1 MKNTSKFQNVVIITI
16 VGWLVLFVFLPNLM
30 IIGTSFL
37 TRDDAS
43 FVKMVFTLDNYA
55 RLLDPLYFE
64 VLLHSLN
71 MALIA
76 TLSCLVLGYPF
87 AWFLAKLPEKIRPL
101 LLFLLI
107 VPFWTNSLIRI
118 YGLKIFLSTKG
129 YLNEFLLWL
138 GVIDTPIRIMFTP
151 SAVIIGLVYILLPF
165 MVMPLYSSI
174 EKLDKPLLEAARD
187 LGASKMQTF
196 IRIIIPLTMPGI
208 VAGCLLVMLPAMGL
222 FYVSDLMGGAKNLLI
237 GNVIKVQ
244 FLNIRDWPFGA
255 ATSITLTIVMGLM
268 LFGEPLLSVPL
279 YSIVKH
285 VNSELFKT
293 NFEWKAQEKINYL
306 ATKIR
311 SGIESAKHTLHK
323 ENISESTRQR
333 AFLETMSMCGLKPT
347 ETPPPPTHVPIAKM
361 VETILLENKT
371 FQAFLVTNANT
382 SQSFLDEIIEAV
394 SDHVFR
400 GLFRTDPQVI
410 QKMAEEQ
417 LTKLHVRWHRQ
428 GGNGLSCFL

>member
-1 MKNTSKFQNVVIITI
+1 MKNTSKFQNVVIVTI

-37 TRDDAS
+37 TRDDAR

-76 TLSCLVLGYPF
+76 TLSCLALGYPF

-165 MVMPLYSSI
+165 MVMPLYTSI

-187 LGASKMQTF
+187 LGASKIQTF

-268 LFGEPLLSVPL
+268 LLIYWRASRLLNKKV
-279 YSIVKH
+279 
-285 VNSELFKT
+285 EL
-293 NFEWKAQEKINYL
+293 E
-306 ATKIR
+306 
-311 SGIESAKHTLHK
+311 
-323 ENISESTRQR
+323 
-333 AFLETMSMCGLKPT
+333 
-347 ETPPPPTHVPIAKM
+347 
-361 VETILLENKT
+361 
-371 FQAFLVTNANT
+371 
-382 SQSFLDEIIEAV
+382 
-394 SDHVFR
+394 
-400 GLFRTDPQVI
+400 
-410 QKMAEEQ
+410 
-417 LTKLHVRWHRQ
+417 
-428 GGNGLSCFL
+428 

>member
-1 MKNTSKFQNVVIITI
+1 MKNTSKFQNVVIVTI

-37 TRDDAS
+37 TRDDVS
-43 FVKMVFTLDNYA
+43 FVKMVFTLENYA

-76 TLSCLVLGYPF
+76 TLACLVLGYPF
-87 AWFLAKLPEKIRPL
+87 AWFLAKLPHKVRPL

-187 LGASKMQTF
+187 LGANKLQTF

-208 VAGCLLVMLPAMGL
+208 IAGCLLVMLPAMGL
-222 FYVSDLMGGAKNLLI
+222 FYVSDLMGGAKNLFI

-255 ATSITLTIVMGLM
+255 ATSITLTIIMGLM
-268 LFGEPLLSVPL
+268 LLVYWRASRLLN
-279 YSIVKH
+279 KK
-285 VNSELFKT
+285 VNEL
-293 NFEWKAQEKINYL
+293 
-306 ATKIR
+306 
-311 SGIESAKHTLHK
+311 
-323 ENISESTRQR
+323 
-333 AFLETMSMCGLKPT
+333 
-347 ETPPPPTHVPIAKM
+347 
-361 VETILLENKT
+361 
-371 FQAFLVTNANT
+371 
-382 SQSFLDEIIEAV
+382 D
-394 SDHVFR
+394 D
-400 GLFRTDPQVI
+400 
-410 QKMAEEQ
+410 
-417 LTKLHVRWHRQ
+417 
-428 GGNGLSCFL
+428 